1 MSRVQ
6 RRICVL
12 SVVFIVGIAGCSSE
26 ETTPTATAPPQTSA
40 PAALAAPV
48 LSPDVP
54 QTPEAA
60 VNAVVDGLKASKPI
74 VVWNT
79 LPDSGRHTLESLI
92 SSSAAGLDPEIWQRT
107 VTNLKK
113 LTTLLETKKDFI
125 LASPLWKSGRQL
137 PKLDQVKAT
146 YDPLTKLLRTVVD
159 SELVDQKKMSDFK
172 GRAFL
177 EGTGAKVFAEAR
189 ALTKTLSPDP
199 LAIIDTVK
207 VTVTKQSDR
216 FAKVEITRPNAKPTE
231 LGLTI
236 VDGRWSSPQV
246 NMVANFGGLVV
257 MTYFEP
263 FRPYQVVE
271 WKANYLKDM
280 DRLGKILDNLQ
291 AAKTSADFQ
300 DVVGSQLFMFALQKG
315 AQFSKKQPPRTP
327 TQTLSWERKA
337 NTTMVVVKGLHSFDE
352 PTYRDLT
359 KSLRAIVPE
368 AFRGPLEV
376 EGSTL
381 FFIGPGDSIFDRT
394 LKAIEVGK
402 MVGKDKLRDT
412 VTVELPTSLKD
423 ESSTAEAGAKTN

>member
-6 RRICVL
+6 RRLCVL
-12 SVVFIVGIAGCSSE
+12 SVVFIAWIAGCSSE
-26 ETTPTATAPPQTSA
+26 STAPTAAPQASA
-40 PAALAAPV
+40 PAAPAAPV
-48 LSPDVP
+48 LSPDGP

-60 VNAVVDGLKASKPI
+60 VTAVVDGLKASKPI
-74 VVWNT
+74 ALWNT
-79 LPDSGRHTLESLI
+79 LPDAGRHTLESLI
-92 SSSAAGLDPEIWQRT
+92 SSSAADLDPQIWERT
-107 VTNLKK
+107 VANLKK

-137 PKLDQVKAT
+137 PKLDQVKAS

-159 SELVDQKKMSDFK
+159 SELVDKKKMSDFK
-172 GRAFL
+172 GSAFFG
-177 EGTGAKVFAEAR
+177 GTGAKVLAEVR
-189 ALTKTLSPDP
+189 ALSKTFSPDP
-199 LAIIDTVK
+199 LAFIDGVKFTVE
-207 VTVTKQSDR
+207 KQSDKS
-216 FAKVEITRPNAKPTE
+216 AKVKITRPNGKPLE
-231 LGLTI
+231 LNLSI

-246 NMVANFGGLVV
+246 NIGANFIGLAV

-271 WKANYLKDM
+271 WRANYLKDM
-280 DRLGKILDNLQ
+280 DRFGKILDNLQ

-315 AQFSKKQPPRTP
+315 AQFSAKKPPRTQ
-327 TQTLSWERKA
+327 TQTMSWERKA
-337 NTTMVVVKGLHSFDE
+337 NTALVVVKGMHSFDE

-359 KSLRAIVPE
+359 KSLRDIAPDK
-368 AFRGPLEV
+368 FRGPLEV

-381 FFIGPGDSIFDRT
+381 FFIGPADSIFDQT
-394 LKAIEVGK
+394 LKAIQVGK
-402 MVGKDKLRDT
+402 IVGNDKLRDT